1 MQDFV
6 SLLSRYRTYIM
17 GVAMICIML
26 FHQGWITQPLGLFQL
41 YGCHGVDIFFFVSG
55 FGVYFSLQK
64 HTLWDFYKRRI
75 KRLLPLCI
83 FCGGLKLGLFL
94 TGYDIFYS
102 EDMSILTLFGID
114 LWFLFDIWIFYLLSP
129 LLLGLLKK
137 HGIIVMLCSFFIA
150 IGGSVFMETPTF
162 FRFGIVRIP
171 VFLLGMMVA
180 GGKLK
185 ISSRELS
192 GGGDICPSCIWL

>member
-1 MQDFV
+1 M
-6 SLLSRYRTYIM
+6 
-17 GVAMICIML
+17 
-26 FHQGWITQPLGLFQL
+26 
-41 YGCHGVDIFFFVSG
+41 
-55 FGVYFSLQK
+55 
-64 HTLWDFYKRRI
+64 
-75 KRLLPLCI
+75 
-83 FCGGLKLGLFL
+83 GLFL

-192 GGGDICPSCIWL
+192 GGRYLSFLHLVINYYLWNITFWLKLIDICFSVVELVLYVMCYFIQLRSCKG